1 MEQNR
6 HPLSADAMA
15 MVIGSIL
22 LWAAI
27 SDFASGQT
35 DNAEVTGGDSTYVYE
50 TT

>member
-27 SDFASGQT
+27 SDSASGQT
-35 DNAEVTGGDSTYVYE
+35 DSAEVTGGDSTYVYE